1 METRAVV
8 DGKEAGQTTSLGARR
23 APEARHASASVS
35 TGDSTYALPEA
46 PKRMSPM
53 ATRRLHKELSDW
65 YLSGRT
71 AEHSPQPTILLE
83 TPVTRLDEW
92 FVSLRG
98 ADSTLYAG
106 EWYRLRFR
114 FPSDYPIEAPEV
126 VFLGTPP
133 VHEHVYSN
141 GHLCLSI
148 LYDSWSPALTVNS
161 VALSIQSML
170 SSATEK
176 RRPPDNDTYVRNC
189 RGRSPKHTRWLFHDD
204 GV

>member
-1 METRAVV
+1 
-8 DGKEAGQTTSLGARR
+8 
-23 APEARHASASVS
+23 
-35 TGDSTYALPEA
+35 
-46 PKRMSPM
+46 M

-65 YLSGRT
+65 YISGRT
-71 AEHSPQPTILLE
+71 VESNPQPAIFLE

-98 ADSTLYAG
+98 VDATLYAG